1 MHRFLIVVQ
10 REYMQR
16 VSKKSF
22 IFSTLIM
29 PILMVV
35 LMCAPILIQQ
45 ATSPE
50 TITIGVAD
58 TSGKIFPRLNS
69 GESVR
74 FVQLNGTPSADSPI
88 DNDSIDGYLVITS
101 DIITK
106 ESAERVDLILNATS
120 NIQFEKELAEQ
131 INDAIETERLLEYNI
146 NDLSAILDNVKS
158 DVSVNIMRCDSD
170 DNRSMPTEISAVIG
184 IVMSMLLY
192 FFLLLYGI
200 QVMQSIVEEKSS
212 RVLEIIVS
220 SVKPTQL
227 LTGKIIGIGLVAV
240 TQILIWAVCLLI
252 LSMVVMPTILP
263 ADMMTDVHAM
273 QTGAQLADTADIELV
288 TAIATITKP
297 TFIMQMFFW
306 LIIFL
311 IGGFLLYS
319 SLFAA
324 VGSAVDNIQDASQL
338 QTIIIVPIIIA
349 MFASMSVANAP
360 NSTLVSWMSMIPF
373 TSPMVMMARLPFGI
387 PVWQTALSAVIL
399 YASISGAIWCAAK
412 IYRVGIFMYGKKPDI
427 REIIR
432 WISYK

>member
-1 MHRFLIVVQ
+1 
-10 REYMQR
+10 
-16 VSKKSF
+16 
-22 IFSTLIM
+22 
-29 PILMVV
+29 
-35 LMCAPILIQQ
+35 
-45 ATSPE
+45 
-50 TITIGVAD
+50 
-58 TSGKIFPRLNS
+58 
-69 GESVR
+69 
-74 FVQLNGTPSADSPI
+74 
-88 DNDSIDGYLVITS
+88 
-101 DIITK
+101 
-106 ESAERVDLILNATS
+106 
-120 NIQFEKELAEQ
+120 
-131 INDAIETERLLEYNI
+131 
-146 NDLSAILDNVKS
+146 
-158 DVSVNIMRCDSD
+158 
-170 DNRSMPTEISAVIG
+170 
-184 IVMSMLLY
+184 
-192 FFLLLYGI
+192 
-200 QVMQSIVEEKSS
+200 MQSIVEEKSS

-252 LSMVVMPTILP
+252 LSMVVMPAILP

-297 TFIMQMFFW
+297 AFIMQMFFW

>member
-1 MHRFLIVVQ
+1 M
-10 REYMQR
+10 
-16 VSKKSF
+16 
-22 IFSTLIM
+22 
-29 PILMVV
+29 
-35 LMCAPILIQQ
+35 
-45 ATSPE
+45 
-50 TITIGVAD
+50 
-58 TSGKIFPRLNS
+58 
-69 GESVR
+69 
-74 FVQLNGTPSADSPI
+74 
-88 DNDSIDGYLVITS
+88 ITS

-158 DVSVNIMRCDSD
+158 DVSVNIMRFDRD
-170 DNRSMPTEISAVIG
+170 DHGSMPTEISAVIG

-240 TQILIWAVCLLI
+240 TQILIWAVCLLV
-252 LSMVVMPTILP
+252 LSMVVMPAILP

-297 TFIMQMFFW
+297 AFIMQMFFW

-338 QTIIIVPIIIA
+338 QTVIIVPIIIA

-387 PVWQTALSAVIL
+387 PVWQTALSAIIL

>member
-1 MHRFLIVVQ
+1 
-10 REYMQR
+10 
-16 VSKKSF
+16 
-22 IFSTLIM
+22 M

-158 DVSVNIMRCDSD
+158 DVSVNIMRFDSD
-170 DNRSMPTEISAVIG
+170 DHGSMPTEISAVIG